1 MKPHRATSLFRILL
15 TIMLAVGILGMATGQ
30 SLSSPALGK
39 DNHGQGHDNKSH
51 KPHKDK
57 DNKGHKKQ
65 DKEEKH
71 DNGKHKGKQD
81 KEKKDKDDKH
91 VRAEPVAQYTV
102 SVTCTFDGAM
112 DETTC
117 LFDADSPP
125 NAKKINLF
133 DVPADEVCADVVGG
147 DANYVDPDPNTN
159 VTGYRSTDSDG
170 ELTLVF
176 SGEVS
181 TGGSAT
187 YWIKAASNIFPASGP
202 ALVCT
207 SANVLRPQPTTQST
221 VPPIATATATA
232 TAVHLTPEVTDTTG
246 SIIVLSHLCPI
257 ASPPADYDWYGE
269 CTAQQSGIRFRLLRI
284 DTETRDGLTT
294 STDETGRAQFM
305 SLQPG
310 TYELT
315 QAEGDWCFAQSDN
328 VDANGDLI
336 VTAGNR
342 TTVWV
347 FTCAGSP

>member
-39 DNHGQGHDNKSH
+39 NKHGQGHDTKSH
-51 KPHKDK
+51 KPHKD
-57 DNKGHKKQ
+57 DKGHKKQ
-65 DKEEKH
+65 DKEGKH

-81 KEKKDKDDKH
+81 KEKKDKKDKH
-91 VRAEPVAQYTV
+91 VRAEPVVQYTV
-102 SVTCTFDGAM
+102 SVACTFDSAT

-125 NAKKINLF
+125 GAKKINLF
-133 DVPADEVCADVVGG
+133 DVPADEVCTEVVGG

-176 SGEVS
+176 AGEVT

-187 YWIKAASNIFPASGP
+187 YWIKAASNILPASGP
-202 ALVCT
+202 GLLCAAT
-207 SANVLRPQPTTQST
+207 NVLPPDPTAQST
-221 VPPIATATATA
+221 AAPTAAA
-232 TAVHLTPEVTDTTG
+232 TAVQLTPEVTDTTG
-246 SIIVLSHLCPI
+246 SIIVLSHLCPL
-257 ASPPADYDWYGE
+257 ASPPADYDWYGQ
-269 CTAQQSGIRFRLLRI
+269 CTAQQSGVRYRLLRI

-347 FTCAGSP
+347 FVCAESP